1 VGSDEQG
8 LGVGIADHPDPVIAV
23 EIRQFRLKLGAEVA
37 VFDAVNRA
45 LDPLRA
51 ANRHPAQAGPEVGVI
66 VGPIEEIGNAFIA
79 GHNAE

>member
-1 VGSDEQG
+1 MLLAQPFAELAHRDVLGLDVG
-8 LGVGIADHPDPVIAV
+8 HV
-23 EIRQFRLKLGAEVA
+23 ELGAEVA